1 MAERTWFERRLE
13 GGGGWDGVE
22 RRRVRWGWKEGD
34 LWGGVR

>member
-13 GGGGWDGVE
+13 GGWDGVE